1 MNTEELIYL
10 HALNLVPGVGAQT
23 LRTIGNYF
31 PSYQNAWS
39 AGAAELEQS
48 GIMPRAA
55 AAIVHHRSS
64 IKPEEEHKKI
74 LEQDV
79 WMLADGDAHYPAL
92 LGEVHQRPM
101 LLYGR
106 GKTFEHHGNAPII
119 GIVGTRRPTAYG
131 KEACEAITNVLAETG
146 MVIVSGLASGIDTIA
161 HRMALTAKGITIA
174 VLGSGLDRQS
184 IFPPENRNLADTI
197 VAQGGTVLSEY
208 PPGTPALKEHFPQR
222 NRIISGISR
231 GVVVVEARE
240 KSGALITAR
249 FALEQNREV
258 FAIPGSIFSMTS
270 AGANKLIQEGAKLVT
285 SAHDI
290 LEELGLAVAHE
301 KLSGSVPNNLALNEQ
316 ALWTLLDEP
325 LSIDVIKER
334 STLETSAIVASL
346 SLLELKGLV
355 RQLGADTY
363 QRI

>member
-1 MNTEELIYL
+1 MTTEELIYL
-10 HALNLVPGVGAQT
+10 HALNLVPGVGSQT

-31 PSYQNAWS
+31 PSYKNAWS
-39 AGAAELEQS
+39 AGAAELEHS
-48 GIMPRAA
+48 GIMPHAV
-55 AAIVHHRSS
+55 AAIVQYRAT
-64 IKPEEEHKKI
+64 IKPEEEHKKVM
-74 LEQDV
+74 DSGV
-79 WMLADGDAHYPAL
+79 WMLTDGDTHYPKL

-106 GKTFEHHGNAPII
+106 GNTFDKYDAPAI

-131 KEACEAITNVLAETG
+131 KEVCEAITSVLAQSG
-146 MVIVSGLASGIDTIA
+146 MMIVSGLASGIDAIA
-161 HRMALTAKGITIA
+161 HRTALEARGATIA

-184 IFPPENRNLADTI
+184 IFPPENRNLADKIAAENGTI
-197 VAQGGTVLSEY
+197 ISEY

-240 KSGALITAR
+240 RSGALITAR

-270 AGANKLIQEGAKLVT
+270 AGANKLIQEGAKLV
-285 SAHDI
+285 ACAEDI

-301 KLSGSVPNNLALNEQ
+301 DPATNAPNNLTPNEQ
-316 ALWTLLDEP
+316 VLWTLLDEP

-334 STLETSAIVASL
+334 SMLETSVIVASL